1 MPGFVRSPGRTR
13 VVAFFDDDRTQAILV
28 AHLDLAGF
36 GRRFGGAVNGLGSS
50 ARTLSSCSFDCEI
63 DKSNK
68 TNSAAKVRQAPNR
81 ALLIH
86 SCGSFNTI

>member
-13 VVAFFDDDRTQAILV
+13 GVAFFDDDRTQAILV

-50 ARTLSSCSFDCEI
+50 ARTL
-63 DKSNK
+63 
-68 TNSAAKVRQAPNR
+68 AVVH
-81 ALLIH
+81 LIVKLI
-86 SCGSFNTI
+86 NQIRLTV